1 MPKAKKPAFNRK
13 ERLLRLMEKAKK
25 KLERERAKQGKEID
39 WKDLK
44 IKKANQDDAY
54 SN

>member
-25 KLERERAKQGKEID
+25 KMEREREREQNKGKR
-39 WKDLK
+39 
-44 IKKANQDDAY
+44 
-54 SN
+54 